1 MPSEMWT
8 ARFFYFECCFHTL
21 PYFSETHHEAV
32 QYGQYY
38 AKKDWREQTKD
49 NPMVMTSM
57 MLYLKRMTDMD
68 KEVAEYSQTQVILTH
83 KKFLVSH

>member
-1 MPSEMWT
+1 MSQSKTHIEI
-8 ARFFYFECCFHTL
+8 L
-21 PYFSETHHEAV
+21 PYLLETHHEAV

-68 KEVAEYSQTQVILTH
+68 KEVAEYSQTQVIFNNLKILGIH
-83 KKFLVSH
+83 

>member
-1 MPSEMWT
+1 MNVFPFKNE
-8 ARFFYFECCFHTL
+8 YKNIEIQ